1 MRAPTGSQT
10 VMLIRSTRDT
20 LKVVV
25 GSSHEAIV
33 PAHGTRH
40 VSPPDHPVSIL
51 RAPAVTAGLAMSHVP
66 REHQPLPLTAL
77 NRWSGKELCDA
88 SAPLTHANSNA
99 HRSNAHRSKERGVVM
114 EDGFSETEVRPTREP
129 CPAIEWHEMIGHP
142 LPTKGYT
149 TRKNSVQPGTTVGR
163 AAGYARREQ
172 GLGARAGWQGA

>member
-40 VSPPDHPVSIL
+40 VSLPDHPVSIL

-114 EDGFSETEVRPTREP
+114 DGWLFRDRGRSGRRENL
-129 CPAIEWHEMIGHP
+129 AQQSNGMIGHP
-142 LPTKGYT
+142 LPTKGYI
-149 TRKNSVQPGTTVGR
+149 TRKNSVQPVTTVGR
-163 AAGYARREQ
+163 AAGYA
-172 GLGARAGWQGA
+172 